1 MKDYN
6 GEIQYKDKIYK
17 IVFNLNVM
25 EAIQDRYG
33 TLERWGGLTDGTD
46 GEPQMSAVL
55 FGFTEMLNEGI
66 DIDNEENGTETPFL
80 TQKQVGRILSQIG
93 LDEVAQQMNE
103 TIINSAGG
111 NESEPKNA

>member
-6 GEIQYKDKIYK
+6 GEIIYNDKSYK

-25 EAIQDRYG
+25 EAIQEKYG
-33 TLERWGGLTDGTD
+33 TLEKWGSLTDGTD

-66 DIDNEENGTETPFL
+66 DMDNEKDGTDAPLL
-80 TQKQVGRILSQIG
+80 TKKQVGRMLSQIG
-93 LDEVAQQMNE
+93 LDEVAEQMNS
-103 TIINSAGG
+103 TVINSTIQDDQ
-111 NESEPKNA
+111 SKNA